1 MWYIKIHYKKLL
13 NQDEN
18 LRAYWDI
25 KYSGL
30 RYLIYAKLKVQ
41 ENFYQDKVSN
51 NE

>member
-30 RYLIYAKLKVQ
+30 RYLIYLYTSMQ
-41 ENFYQDKVSN
+41 N
-51 NE
+51 